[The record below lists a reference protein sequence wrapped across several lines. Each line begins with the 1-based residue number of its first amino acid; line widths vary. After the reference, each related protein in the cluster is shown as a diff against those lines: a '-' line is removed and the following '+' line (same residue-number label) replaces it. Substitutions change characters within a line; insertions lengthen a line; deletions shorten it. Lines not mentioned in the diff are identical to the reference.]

1 MGIKKDNISL
11 EEIKD
16 AFIKVLD
23 EHIEVNNFQKLINNI
38 PNLGMGEIITLYE
51 SISEKLLESKSGRNV
66 IKKYINIIKEN
77 KDLKNVYSF
86 YNFVKTSNINENH
99 EACLNEAINCIGTI
113 NKKKYENG
121 VKKLGEIVS
130 EGVLTS
136 KISKNEINSIL
147 ENTNTIYSDIDFV
160 LFNKKNIK
168 NVNEHVKHKNNV
180 VNFLKENKNIKT
192 ELNTTNNISN
202 KDIIN
207 DINEIIG
214 NVNESWAKELIENIT
229 VNNIAQLSNEPLFE
243 SYKNDCITLINTIIE
258 NENDISSKSQMLSMK
273 ENLEKKVYKDDSF
286 YTDIINLAELKTTL
300 NENIY
305 EN

>member
-11 EEIKD
+11 EDIKD

-66 IKKYINIIKEN
+66 IKKYINIIREN
-77 KDLKNVYSF
+77 EDLKNVYSF

-130 EGVLTS
+130 EGVLTT

-168 NVNEHVKHKNNV
+168 NINEHVKHKNNV

-214 NVNESWAKELIENIT
+214 NINESWAKELIENIT
-229 VNNIAQLSNEPLFE
+229 VNNITQLSNEPLFE
-243 SYKNDCITLINTIIE
+243 NYKNDCITLINTIIE